1 MTSIFNI
8 VFQGIEYDY
17 KPEWGEQLVG
27 KHLSS
32 IIVCKLE
39 DESFDVIDW
48 LPESWCPGQVMWSPD
63 GMSIIGVAWETEP
76 RRLGLIFCTNRP
88 SFIFSTSTNDKKFSR

>member
-1 MTSIFNI
+1 M
-8 VFQGIEYDY
+8 EYDY

-32 IIVCKLE
+32 IIMCQLE
-39 DESFDVIDW
+39 TEAFNVIDW
-48 LPESWCPGQVMWSPD
+48 IPDSWCPGQVSWSPN
-63 GMSIIGVAWETEP
+63 GEAIIGVAWETEP

-88 SFIFSTSTNDKKFSR
+88 SFIFSVTLDKKYSKGFEFK